1 MRGAVLVVLLACLS
15 WPLDGRAQLA
25 EGLAGRWA
33 GVVASDGAE
42 RPVRLT
48 LAVERGGFALDITL
62 PDAPPLRARMVPT
75 EEPRVYQVAAASRG
89 LFGFFDGGGGTDPLD
104 GEPLIWA
111 RTTATGVIAY
121 RLAIAP
127 DGGMGLLRIA
137 IEPAEDGL
145 HLRVERRIDAQPPTR
160 WQTLLEP
167 AG

>member
-1 MRGAVLVVLLACLS
+1 MRGAVLLVVLAGLL
-15 WPLDGRAQLA
+15 WPLDGRAQLP

-33 GVVASDGAE
+33 GVVEGDGAE

-48 LAVERGGFALDITL
+48 IAAERGGFALDIAL
-62 PDAPPLRARMVPT
+62 PDVPPLRARMVPT
-75 EEPRVYQVAAASRG
+75 EEPRVYQVASASRG
-89 LFGFFDGGGGTDPLD
+89 LFGFFNGEGGTDPLD

-111 RTTATGVIAY
+111 RTTDAGVIAY

-137 IEPAEDGL
+137 LELAEGGL
-145 HLRVERRIDAQPPTR
+145 GLRVERRVDAQGPVR
-160 WQTLLEP
+160 WQIRLEP